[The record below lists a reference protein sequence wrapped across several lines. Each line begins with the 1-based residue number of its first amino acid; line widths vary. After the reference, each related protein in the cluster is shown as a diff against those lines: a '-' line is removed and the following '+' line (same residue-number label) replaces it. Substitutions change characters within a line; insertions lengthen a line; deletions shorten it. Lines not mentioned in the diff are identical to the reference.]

1 MFVLVS
7 LTTLPF
13 KVSSTRHSYDVN
25 DENRCW
31 LKTASS
37 QLFHTPPCD
46 FKFEIAISR
55 KVLTFS
61 ENVGCQSCLSRW
73 ALQKV
78 CWRHLTIPS
87 GKSSFWR
94 FSFFFLHSGN
104 TRETNKYAGRTLI
117 TQPILEIRW
126 WCECKKSYLDV
137 TEAGNTKN
145 FPIRAILTELWSE
158 KWKLVEK
165 KKSSGNTGSKS
176 GNKRNTPLFLKLK
189 KLKKMVK
196 NNLYK
201 KKS

>member
-1 MFVLVS
+1 MEM
-7 LTTLPF
+7 TNI
-13 KVSSTRHSYDVN
+13 DVGWKPQA
-25 DENRCW
+25 RSCF
-31 LKTASS
+31 TP
-37 QLFHTPPCD
+37 PPCD

-61 ENVGCQSCLSRW
+61 ENVGWQSCSSRR
-73 ALQKV
+73 ALQLLRRQNLK
-78 CWRHLTIPS
+78 IPP

-94 FSFFFLHSGN
+94 FSFFFTLRKHSGN

-165 KKSSGNTGSKS
+165 KKKVR
-176 GNKRNTPLFLKLK
+176 KRKQLGKQAKHPPCFWN
-189 KLKKMVK
+189 
-196 NNLYK
+196 
-201 KKS
+201 

>member
-13 KVSSTRHSYDVN
+13 KVSSTRHSYDGN

-61 ENVGCQSCLSRW
+61 ENVGWQSCSSRW

-78 CWRHLTIPS
+78 CWRHLEIPP
-87 GKSSFWR
+87 GKS
-94 FSFFFLHSGN
+94 SGN